1 MELRLTGGEFKAL
14 QELVRI
20 NEIRS
25 SNLGIKREINHVLK
39 VNELSKD

>member
-1 MELRLTGGEFKAL
+1 MELHLTSGEFKAL
-14 QELVRI
+14 QELIRI

-25 SNLGIKREINHVLK
+25 QNLDVKREITHVLT